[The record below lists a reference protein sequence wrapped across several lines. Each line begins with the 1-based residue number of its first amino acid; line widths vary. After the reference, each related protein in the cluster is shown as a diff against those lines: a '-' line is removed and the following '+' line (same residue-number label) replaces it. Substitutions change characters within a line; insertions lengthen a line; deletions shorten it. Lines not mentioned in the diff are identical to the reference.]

1 MNLDR
6 LMPLLPEDIDSAL
19 IITPQNRRYFTGF
32 EASDGFV
39 LASRNKNIFWTD
51 SRYIEAARESAS
63 GCEVRLGTDAY
74 KQISGE
80 IAEQGLKNVIVE
92 ASGVTLA
99 QFSDIQAKLADVS
112 VIGTK
117 ELDDAINA
125 LRSVKSEE
133 EVALIVKA
141 QKIAE
146 EALDHMFGFIRP
158 GMTEKQVQLELDF
171 YMLSHGAEALSFE
184 TIAVAGANSSKPH
197 GVPGNYVIQKG
208 DFLTLDFGA
217 TYGGYHSDMTRTVA
231 VGSAT
236 EEMKKVYNIVLEAQ
250 LAGIDALCPGLACK
264 DADGAARSVI
274 EAAGYGEYFGHG
286 TGHGVG
292 IEIHEHPY
300 DSMRSK
306 ETLAEGNVVTIEPG
320 IYLPGKFGVRI
331 EDMAL
336 ITPDGHRLLTWA
348 EKDLVIL

>member
-6 LMPLLPEDIDSAL
+6 IMPLLPEDIDSAL

-51 SRYIEAARESAS
+51 SRYIEAARETAS

-74 KQISGE
+74 NQISE
-80 IAEQGLKNVIVE
+80 EMAEQGLKNVIVE

-99 QFSDIQAKLADVS
+99 QFADIQAKLADVS

-146 EALDHMFGFIRP
+146 EALGHMFGFIRP

-197 GVPGNYVIQKG
+197 GVPGNYVIQNG

-236 EEMKKVYNIVLEAQ
+236 EEMKKVYNVVLEAQ

-306 ETLAEGNVVTIEPG
+306 ETLAAGNVVTIEPG

-336 ITPDGHRLLTWA
+336 ITPDGRRLLTWA
-348 EKDLVIL
+348 KKDLVIL

>member
-1 MNLDR
+1 
-6 LMPLLPEDIDSAL
+6 MPLLPEDIDSAL

-74 KQISGE
+74 KQISE
-80 IAEQGLKNVIVE
+80 EMAEQGLKNVIVE

-99 QFSDIQAKLADVS
+99 QFADIQAKLADVS

-197 GVPGNYVIQKG
+197 GVPGNYVIRNG

-236 EEMKKVYNIVLEAQ
+236 EEMKKVYNVVLEAQ
-250 LAGIDALCPGLACK
+250 LAGIDALRPGLACK

-300 DSMRSK
+300 DSARSK

-336 ITPDGHRLLTWA
+336 ITPDGRRLLTWA
-348 EKDLVIL
+348 KKDLVIL

>member
-51 SRYIEAARESAS
+51 SRYIEAARETAS

-74 KQISGE
+74 NQISE
-80 IAEQGLKNVIVE
+80 EMAEQGLKNVIVE

-99 QFSDIQAKLADVS
+99 QFADIQAKLADVS

-146 EALDHMFGFIRP
+146 EALGHMFGFIRP

-197 GVPGNYVIQKG
+197 GVPGNYVIQNG

-236 EEMKKVYNIVLEAQ
+236 EEMKKVYNVVLEAQ

-306 ETLAEGNVVTIEPG
+306 ETLAAGNVVTIEPG

-336 ITPDGHRLLTWA
+336 ITPDGRRLLTWA
-348 EKDLVIL
+348 KKDLVIL